1 MSTVDNFILESEFG
15 DFCNYVLFK
24 SAVVKKQ
31 EILSSPHLWKGD
43 V

>member
-1 MSTVDNFILESEFG
+1 MLSVDNFILNREFG

-31 EILSSPHLWKGD
+31 EI
-43 V
+43 